1 MSHWAIVSYL
11 FITNELHD
19 HFQGGPSSACVSPG
33 LTNSLCGFSL
43 VMRHQEL
50 FLNHTVEVL
59 SAVPAQRSLLYKGG
73 QIRFYDGGRALAKC
87 SALSLRT
94 EGQGLISACTP
105 TSVERRKGL
114 CLTHRIS
121 QFPLLLRTHCLF
133 WESLP
138 ENAFI
143 LLSLLRSPL
152 S

>member
-19 HFQGGPSSACVSPG
+19 HFQGGPLSAYISPG
-33 LTNSLCGFSL
+33 LTNSLRDFSL

-59 SAVPAQRSLLYKGG
+59 SAVSAQTSLLYKGG

-94 EGQGLISACTP
+94 DGQGLISACTP
-105 TSVERRKGL
+105 TSMARRKGL
-114 CLTHRIS
+114 VSDS
-121 QFPLLLRTHCLF
+121 QDM
-133 WESLP
+133 SVSIAA
-138 ENAFI
+138 ENALPVLGI
-143 LLSLLRSPL
+143 AA
-152 S
+152 